1 MWGDGPSSA
10 KRDGMLNSTVPAL
23 PMHREEAPLWAA
35 LEDAVREACTLRAE
49 GLENDAIRILQE
61 VLPGMIGRWSRS
73 ASRPAAEC
81 QQRLREL
88 FARVQQQVATAQ
100 VCKRLVL
107 RSLEASNRQAP
118 LPAAAVRLQRR
129 VPIDDIPGML
139 DALDEGER
147 LATRR
152 QNDFLSATRT
162 PATTGGAAGR
172 TLSGTHKVSEL
183 AA

>member
-1 MWGDGPSSA
+1 
-10 KRDGMLNSTVPAL
+10 MLNATL
-23 PMHREEAPLWAA
+23 PTHPQSQAGEGPLWMA

-49 GLENDAIRILQE
+49 GLEKEAMRILQE
-61 VLPGMIGRWSRS
+61 VLPAMIARWSR
-73 ASRPAAEC
+73 ATGRPAAEC

-107 RSLEASNRQAP
+107 RSLETASPEMR
-118 LPAAAVRLQRR
+118 LPTGAVRLQRR
-129 VPIDDIPGML
+129 VPLDDIPGML

-147 LATRR
+147 LVVPRRTPFLPATR
-152 QNDFLSATRT
+152 S
-162 PATTGGAAGR
+162 PAPAGAAAGR
-172 TLSGTHKVSEL
+172 TLSEIHKVSEL

>member
-1 MWGDGPSSA
+1 
-10 KRDGMLNSTVPAL
+10 MLNAPVPTT
-23 PMHREEAPLWAA
+23 PIQREEASLWTA

-49 GLENDAIRILQE
+49 GLEKDAIRILQE
-61 VLPGMIGRWSRS
+61 VLPTMIGRWSR
-73 ASRPAAEC
+73 AAGRPAAEC

-107 RSLEASNRQAP
+107 RSLETSNPEAR
-118 LPAAAVRLQRR
+118 LSSSAVRLQRR

-147 LATRR
+147 LVTQR
-152 QNDFLSATRT
+152 QNNFLPATRT
-162 PATTGGAAGR
+162 PATAGAAAGR
-172 TLSGTHKVSEL
+172 TLSETHKVSVL